1 MIEELSESSGNVLGF
16 QFSGEITDDDYM
28 GSFIP
33 ALRRAIERFGAI
45 RVLVDIADIQSED
58 FGAMDDDVRE
68 RERILY
74 IEREAI
80 VGDEDWVKRLANVD
94 HFFLF
99 PGAEVRFF
107 ETAHRRAAWRWLR
120 EGLPSLISR

>member
-33 ALRRAIERFGAI
+33 ALRRAVKTFGTI
-45 RVLVDIADIQSED
+45 RVLVDISDMQSED
-58 FGAMDDDVRE
+58 FGAMDDDIRE

-74 IEREAI
+74 VEREAI
-80 VGDEDWVKRLANVD
+80 VGDEDWVKRLVNVD

-99 PGAEVRFF
+99 PGADVRFF
-107 ETAHRRAAWRWLR
+107 GTEHRTEAWRWLR
-120 EGLPSLISR
+120 EGLPSSISR